1 MNKKGWIGKAL
12 LGLAIF
18 LPVAGLAVS
27 VYLSSGNQSPSN
39 SPSTETPAAEE
50 YVLTAADFPEVQDT
64 GNQVGY
70 RIPDVTMEL
79 YDGTTVT
86 SASLVEQG
94 RPTYLFFWATI

>member
-1 MNKKGWIGKAL
+1 MNQKGWIGKAL
-12 LGLAIF
+12 LGLAIL
-18 LPVAGLAVS
+18 LPVAGFAAS
-27 VYLSSGNQSPSN
+27 VYLSSGGQSLSFF
-39 SPSTETPAAEE
+39 PSTETPAADE
-50 YVLTAADFPEVQDT
+50 YVLTAADFPEVLDT

-70 RIPDVTMEL
+70 RMPDVTLEL

>member
-1 MNKKGWIGKAL
+1 MNKKGWIGKVL
-12 LGLAIF
+12 LGLAIL
-18 LPVAGLAVS
+18 LPVAGFAAS
-27 VYLSSGNQSPSN
+27 VYLFSGDRSPSFF
-39 SPSTETPAAEE
+39 PSSETPAADD

-70 RIPDVTMEL
+70 RIPDFTMEL
-79 YDGTTVT
+79 YDGTNVT